1 MERAIQVVSTG
12 KYLPERIVSSEELDE
27 KLGVPRGWSYR
38 HSHVKTR
45 RYVTEET
52 ASEMGALAAKEALSK
67 AGLAVEDVDCIVSV
81 SGTMEQA
88 IPCNA
93 ALIHRRLTGG
103 SRPIPAFDIN
113 STCLGFITG
122 LDLISHA
129 IQAGQ
134 YRRVLL
140 VASEIASVGLN
151 REHKKSCV
159 LFGDGAAAVVVQKGD
174 AEGPSRIL
182 ATDMETYSQ
191 GAEYIQ
197 IRGGGTKHH
206 PRTNPPPE
214 YFLFEMNGSAVY
226 RLVARH
232 LPSFVDRV
240 LDRADVGME
249 DIDLVIPHQAS
260 GIAMELLRKKLGI
273 PEEKFLSI
281 LEDHGNT
288 IASSLPMALHEA
300 VQRGRLHRGSLV
312 MMLGTSAG
320 ASLGGVV
327 FVY

>member
-1 MERAIQVVSTG
+1 MERAIQIVSTG
-12 KYLPERIVSSEELDE
+12 QYLPEKIVSSEELDE
-27 KLGVPRGWSYR
+27 KLGMRRGWSYK
-38 HSHVKTR
+38 HSLVKTR

-52 ASEMGALAAKEALSK
+52 ASEMGALAAEEALSN
-67 AGLAVEDVDCIVSV
+67 AGLSIKDVDCILSV

-93 ALIHRRLTGG
+93 ALIHRRLTRGT
-103 SRPIPAFDIN
+103 RPIPAFDVN

-122 LDLISHA
+122 MDLISHA

-140 VASEIASVGLN
+140 VASEIASIGLN

-159 LFGDGAAAVVVQKGD
+159 LFGDGAAAVIVQKS
-174 AEGPSRIL
+174 ASESSSRIL
-182 ATDMETYSQ
+182 ATGMETYSQ
-191 GAEYIQ
+191 GADYVQ

-206 PRTNPPPE
+206 PRKNPPLE
-214 YFLFEMNGSAVY
+214 YFMFEMNGSAVY

-232 LPSFVDRV
+232 LPSFVDRL
-240 LDRADVGME
+240 LDRAGVRME
-249 DIDLVIPHQAS
+249 DVDLVIPHQAS
-260 GIAMELLRKKLGI
+260 GLAMELLRKKLGI
-273 PEEKFLSI
+273 PEEKFMSI
-281 LEDHGNT
+281 LENHGNT
-288 IASSLPMALHEA
+288 IAASLPMALHEA
-300 VQRGRLHRGSLV
+300 VEQGRLRRGSLV

>member
-1 MERAIQVVSTG
+1 MERSVQIVSTG
-12 KYLPERIVSSEELDE
+12 KYLPENIVSSEELDE
-27 KLGVPRGWSYR
+27 KLGVPRGWSYE
-38 HSHVKTR
+38 HSLVKTR
-45 RYVTEET
+45 RYVAEET
-52 ASEMGALAAKEALSK
+52 ASEMGALAAEEALKK
-67 AGLAVEDVDCIVSV
+67 AGLSIGDIDCIVSV

-151 REHKKSCV
+151 PDHKKSCV
-159 LFGDGAAAVVVQKGD
+159 LFGDGAAAAVVQKTD
-174 AEGPSRIL
+174 SESPSRIL
-182 ATDMETYSQ
+182 ASDMETYSR

-232 LPSFVDRV
+232 LPSFVER
-240 LDRADVGME
+240 LLYRAGVGME
-249 DIDLVIPHQAS
+249 DVDLVIPHQAS
-260 GIAMELLRKKLGI
+260 GLAMELMRKKLAI
-273 PEEKFLSI
+273 PKEKFLSI
-281 LEDHGNT
+281 LADHGNT
-288 IASSLPMALHEA
+288 IAASLPMALHEA
-300 VQRGRLHRGSLV
+300 LQQGRLHRGSLV